1 VCACLLARPPQNK
14 KKKNEDLKHDKTK
27 NKKNASKSQMVKNLK
42 RERENKRP
50 DERPLLLPV

>member
-1 VCACLLARPPQNK
+1 VPVCLRDHHKTK

-42 RERENKRP
+42 RERKNKRP